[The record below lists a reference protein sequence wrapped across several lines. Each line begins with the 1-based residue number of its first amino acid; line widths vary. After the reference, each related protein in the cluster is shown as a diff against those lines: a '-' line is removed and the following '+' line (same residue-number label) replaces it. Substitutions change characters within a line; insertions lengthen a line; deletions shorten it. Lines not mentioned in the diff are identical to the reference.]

1 MKKNQ
6 ISLIYK
12 HFFFIIFVFFVFLLQ
27 FSLYGCFFKKS
38 NSNYHY
44 ISKQKQRVL
53 ELCYLVYS
61 APYYQYISPSRKI
74 RLKKIRAT
82 SWGFWANFAD
92 GRSYRVP
99 IQSGLDLGKDYYCSF
114 RRDTKYCPSLDDS
127 KFECLWK

>member
-1 MKKNQ
+1 MV
-6 ISLIYK
+6 
-12 HFFFIIFVFFVFLLQ
+12 FIFVFILQ
-27 FSLYGCFFKKS
+27 FFLYGCIIKES
-38 NSNYHY
+38 DSNYKY
-44 ISKQKQRVL
+44 ISEQQQRVI
-53 ELCYLVYS
+53 ELCSIVYS
-61 APYYQYISPSRKI
+61 QPHYQYISPSRKI
-74 RLKKIRAT
+74 RIKKIRTT

>member
-27 FSLYGCFFKKS
+27 FSLYGCIFKKS
-38 NSNYHY
+38 QSNYHY
-44 ISKQKQRVL
+44 ISEQQQRVL
-53 ELCYLVYS
+53 ELCSLVYTD
-61 APYYQYISPSRKI
+61 PYYQYISPSRKI
-74 RLKKIRAT
+74 RLKKIRTT

-99 IQSGLDLGKDYYCSF
+99 IQSGLNLGKDYYCSF
-114 RRDTKYCPSLDDS
+114 QRNTKYCLSLDDLD
-127 KFECLWK
+127 FECEWK

>member
-27 FSLYGCFFKKS
+27 FSLYGCIFKKS
-38 NSNYHY
+38 QSNYHY
-44 ISKQKQRVL
+44 ISEQQQRVL
-53 ELCYLVYS
+53 ELCSLVYTD
-61 APYYQYISPSRKI
+61 PYYQYISPSRKI
-74 RLKKIRAT
+74 RLKKIRTT

-99 IQSGLDLGKDYYCSF
+99 IQSGLNLGKDYYCSF
-114 RRDTKYCPSLDDS
+114 RRNIKYCPRLNDLSL
-127 KFECLWK
+127 ECDWN

>member
-27 FSLYGCFFKKS
+27 FSLYGCIFKKS
-38 NSNYHY
+38 KSNYHY
-44 ISKQKQRVL
+44 ISDQQQRVL
-53 ELCYLVYS
+53 ELCSLVYTD
-61 APYYQYISPSRKI
+61 PYYQYISPSRKI
-74 RLKKIRAT
+74 RLKKIRTT

-99 IQSGLDLGKDYYCSF
+99 IQSGLNLGKDYYCSF
-114 RRDTKYCPSLDDS
+114 QRNTKYCLSLDDLD
-127 KFECLWK
+127 FECEWK